1 MLSKLKRSWSL
12 PLSDSQLFYK
22 VIVMNS
28 MWNVR
33 RHKHR
38 RLRSRPIVKGENVI
52 THGIGGWQ
60 RWVMVKV
67 LARQAWQPEFNSLGQ
82 WGKETLKICPLTSI
96 CILWYIYMYVHMCTH
111 THTTTTTTT
120 IIIKW
125 INLVT
130 WKVRFYMQKETVFW
144 AANIQLPNLNWEILF
159 LYRKSCL

>member
-1 MLSKLKRSWSL
+1 
-12 PLSDSQLFYK
+12 
-22 VIVMNS
+22 MNS

-96 CILWYIYMYVHMCTH
+96 CILWYSYMYVHMYTH
-111 THTTTTTTT
+111 THTHTHTHHCHHHHHHYH
-120 IIIKW
+120 KV
-125 INLVT
+125 NKFSDT
-130 WKVRFYMQKETVFW
+130 WKVRFYLQKEPVFW
-144 AANIQLPNLNWEILF
+144 APNIQLPNLNCEILF
-159 LYRKSCL
+159 LYGKSCL